1 MSGDTCL
8 TTTLCPAAGPKP
20 KTCSFKGGSL
30 GNKYVR
36 LNVGGSLYY
45 TTVQVLTRHD
55 TMLKAMFSGR
65 MEVLTDKEGWI
76 LIDRCGKHFG
86 TILNYLRDDTI
97 ALPKHRQEIK
107 ELMAEAKYYL
117 IQGLVD
123 MCQAALQDKKDLYE
137 PVCSIPIITSP
148 KEEERLIESSMKPVV
163 KLLYNRSNN
172 KYSYTSNSDDNLLKN
187 IELFDK
193 LSLRFNGRVLF
204 IKDVIG
210 DEICC
215 WSFYGQGR
223 KLAEV
228 CCTSIVYATEKKQTK
243 VMEFYPPVLW
253 FKNNQVNDMLQKDAD
268 FVSRSQASHSEDDE
282 GFELRDR
289 VRRIH
294 VKRYST
300 YDDRQLG
307 H

>member
-8 TTTLCPAAGPKP
+8 TTTLCPAVGPKP
-20 KTCSFKGGSL
+20 KTCSFKVGSL

-65 MEVLTDKEGWI
+65 MEVLTDKEGKSLKCCDDRISGWI

-137 PVCSIPIITSP
+137 PVCNIPIITSP

-172 KYSYTSNSDDNLLKN
+172 KYSYT
-187 IELFDK
+187 
-193 LSLRFNGRVLF
+193 
-204 IKDVIG
+204 
-210 DEICC
+210 
-215 WSFYGQGR
+215 
-223 KLAEV
+223 
-228 CCTSIVYATEKKQTK
+228 
-243 VMEFYPPVLW
+243 
-253 FKNNQVNDMLQKDAD
+253 
-268 FVSRSQASHSEDDE
+268 
-282 GFELRDR
+282 
-289 VRRIH
+289 
-294 VKRYST
+294 
-300 YDDRQLG
+300 
-307 H
+307 